1 MVLIVG
7 GSYQGKTDFA
17 KERFSEFSIF
27 DELHLFIKQRLE
39 EKNSEE
45 QILEEIRERIQKGD
59 WVIISDELGNGI
71 VPMEEEEV
79 RWREVTGR
87 ILMELARDADRVYR
101 VILGM
106 GQRIK

>member
-7 GSYQGKTDFA
+7 GSYQGKIEFA
-17 KERFSEFSIF
+17 KEYFPGSFVF
-27 DELHLFIKQRLE
+27 DKLHLFIKQCLE
-39 EKNSEE
+39 EDKSEA
-45 QILEEIRERIQKGD
+45 QILEEIRKRIQTGD

-71 VPMEEEEV
+71 VPMDEGDV

-87 ILMELARDADRVYR
+87 ILIELAREADRVYR